1 MDKQN
6 NILNLALFENLD
18 IFTKNKQYKDIAV
31 ENEVFYF
38 YKSNNSSYFNLLN
51 DIIKATKIDMDKI
64 KTVEISE
71 TENVNMGKFY
81 DDSKCE
87 VLIFFGFTNDEL
99 GIPSICKKYQ
109 TINLRNK
116 TLLLAE
122 TLEVI
127 SNDKASKNL
136 LWKSLK
142 EIFNIL

>member
-18 IFTKNKQYKDIAV
+18 IFTKNIQYKDIAV

-81 DDSKCE
+81 DDSKCK

>member
-81 DDSKCE
+81 DELKCK

-99 GIPSICKKYQ
+99 GIPRICKKYQ